1 MYIMDDG
8 IRLHV
13 KLDRP
18 LNGAS
23 KCPLV
28 IVIHGFT
35 GHMEEQHITAVSEM
49 LNEIGCATLRVEMY
63 GHGSSDG
70 EFRNH
75 TLFKWMT
82 NAMTAIDYARSLDF
96 VTDLYLCGHSQGGLT
111 VMLAA
116 ALKHDRIRGI
126 IPMSPGTVIPECARC
141 GNMLGIRFDP
151 DHIPDEIVS
160 PDGWAL
166 SGNYIRAAQ
175 MIRVEDA
182 IDRYAGPVLLIH
194 GDADAT
200 IPVQASVDAAARY
213 RNARLEVIP
222 GDTHCYDHHLDK
234 AVEAVKG
241 WMLEQLALPAAPSY
255 EHEKR

>member
-18 LNGAS
+18 PSGAA

-35 GHMEEQHITAVSEM
+35 GHMEERHITAVSEM
-49 LNEIGCATLRVEMY
+49 LNEIGCATLRVDMY
-63 GHGSSDG
+63 GHGNSGG

-82 NAMTAIDYARSLDF
+82 NAMTVIDYARSLDF
-96 VTDLYLCGHSQGGLT
+96 VTDIYLCGHSQGGLA
-111 VMLAA
+111 VILAA
-116 ALKHDRIRGI
+116 ALKHDLIRGI
-126 IPMSPGTVIPECARC
+126 IPMSPGTVIPECARR
-141 GNMLGIRFDP
+141 GDMLGLTFDP
-151 DHIPDEIVS
+151 DHVPDEIVS
-160 PDGWAL
+160 PDGWVL
-166 SGNYIRAAQ
+166 SGNHIRTAQ
-175 MIRVEDA
+175 MIYVEDA
-182 IDRYAGPVLLIH
+182 IDRYTGPVLIIH

-213 RNARLEVIP
+213 RDARLEVIP
-222 GDTHCYDHHLDK
+222 GDTHCYDFHLDM
-234 AVEAVKG
+234 AVDAVRR
-241 WMLEQLALPAAPSY
+241 WMLEQLAAPAVRD
-255 EHEKR
+255 ET